1 MMSEMERNELETRA
15 KAMSAEEMEIILKT
29 IPDNALWNE
38 LRTRYAL
45 MQGRINM
52 IESVVNR

>member
-1 MMSEMERNELETRA
+1 MMSEMGRKELETRT
-15 KAMSAEEMEIILKT
+15 KAMSAEELEIILKA